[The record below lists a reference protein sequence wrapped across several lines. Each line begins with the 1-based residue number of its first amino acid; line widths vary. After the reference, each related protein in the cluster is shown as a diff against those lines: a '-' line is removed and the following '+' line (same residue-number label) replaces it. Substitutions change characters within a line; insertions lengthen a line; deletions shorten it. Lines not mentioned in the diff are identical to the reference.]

1 MGMKRLSSLI
11 FISLSML
18 IAGCGQSRVKIK
30 LSGNPVQT
38 KQEILKAVPLQTLI
52 SDAMRT
58 MEKAGFQCGMH
69 KNSDFSEGKKLH
81 KNIDY
86 LYCDKSQK
94 RLVSRRWQVA
104 IVART
109 NKVQDVYVSTGLI
122 GP

>member
-1 MGMKRLSSLI
+1 MIRQIALLLV
-11 FISLSML
+11 SLSIL
-18 IAGCGQSRVKIK
+18 LAGCGQSHVKIK
-30 LSGNPVQT
+30 LSDNPVQT
-38 KQEILKAVPLQTLI
+38 KQEILKAVPLQTPI
-52 SDAMRT
+52 SDARRM
-58 MEKAGFQCGMH
+58 MEKAGFQCEMEE
-69 KNSDFSEGKKLH
+69 NSDFMEGKKLH

-104 IVART
+104 IVVRT